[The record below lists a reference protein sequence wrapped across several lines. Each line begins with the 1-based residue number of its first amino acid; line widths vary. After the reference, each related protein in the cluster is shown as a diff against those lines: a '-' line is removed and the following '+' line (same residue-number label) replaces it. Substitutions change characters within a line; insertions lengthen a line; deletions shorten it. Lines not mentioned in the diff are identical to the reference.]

1 MKQLRLIV
9 LVVLT
14 VLIVVLAL
22 QNTETVDTRLL
33 FATVSM
39 PRAVLIFTSAA
50 IGFLLGV
57 LASVYWARKGE
68 KAATPRERR
77 PPPEQPST

>member
-1 MKQLRLIV
+1 MKQLRLVV

-14 VLIVVLAL
+14 LLIAVLAL

-57 LASVYWARKGE
+57 LASVFWARKSE
-68 KAATPRERR
+68 KAAAPREPR
-77 PPPEQPST
+77 PPAERA